1 MAGMTEPAPARDLFK
16 GRHFD
21 QDVIVL
27 CVRWYLS
34 FKLSSRDLVQM
45 MSERGIV
52 LAHTTILRWVQRY
65 VPDFEKRWREYA
77 RPVGGSWRCDETYI
91 KVKGRWTYLYRAV
104 DKQGR
109 TIDFLLSERRDVA
122 AAKRFFRN
130 AIKNN
135 GTPRVVTLDAYA
147 ASHRAIAELKS
158 IGTVPRRV
166 RIRSSK
172 YLNNVVEQDH
182 RRIKQRIRPMLGF
195 KRFDTAAV
203 TITGIELAEKIKKDQ
218 FKIGKLIGR
227 PTTAPEIWA
236 AVLAA

>member
-1 MAGMTEPAPARDLFK
+1 M
-16 GRHFD
+16 
-21 QDVIVL
+21 
-27 CVRWYLS
+27 
-34 FKLSSRDLVQM
+34 
-45 MSERGIV
+45 
-52 LAHTTILRWVQRY
+52 
-65 VPDFEKRWREYA
+65 
-77 RPVGGSWRCDETYI
+77 
-91 KVKGRWTYLYRAV
+91 

-109 TIDFLLSERRDVA
+109 TVDFLLSERRDIS

-135 GTPRVVTLDAYA
+135 GIPRVVTLDAYA

-158 IGTVPRRV
+158 VGTVPRRV

-203 TITGIELAEKIKKDQ
+203 TITGIELAQKIKKHQ
-218 FKIGKLIGR
+218 FKIGKLSTVLPPTEPAIA
-227 PTTAPEIWA
+227 PLTSAALSIEFVSNTTAASSDPITQLRAPIHARCSVVCDLYPLPE
-236 AVLAA
+236 LARFVRWCSWLRHPKASSRCNEPASKSLMSMHCTPASA